1 MLFDTRYFWAVF
13 SEKDHE
19 FLKELRIIL
28 QNAKR
33 AFASS
38 ISLYEVY
45 KLTLPYEGRTVAD
58 LRVTTIK
65 RDFTI
70 VNVSPEI
77 AEEGARISH
86 RLKVPMADA
95 LIMATAKQLRVP
107 CVTDDPHF
115 TEVKKVW
122 ARD

>member
-1 MLFDTRYFWAVF
+1 MMLFDTRYFWAVF
-13 SEKDHE
+13 TEKDDDS
-19 FLKELRIIL
+19 LKELRIIL
-28 QNAKR
+28 RNAKR

-38 ISLYEVY
+38 MSIYEVY
-45 KLTLPYEGRTVAD
+45 KLTLAYEGRTVAN
-58 LRVTTIK
+58 LRITVIK

-86 RLKVPMADA
+86 RLKIPMADA
-95 LIMATAKQLRVP
+95 LIMATAKQLHVP

-122 ARD
+122 V